1 MSLTDLVKSIARNG
15 VLGLALCLS
24 SCSDGKSF
32 SCQTDY
38 DCPPSYFCVEGEC
51 RDVAWKDIPPAIFPD
66 AGADVQMPNE
76 ALTGKMV
83 FTSNRDSTMDNYV
96 QSFYILDLRTHEESL
111 LLSGKPGNYKDFPAW
126 SPNGQKIAFSA
137 DSGDGYISLYLVEV
151 GTGNSQ
157 RITYDGDYFTP
168 SWSPEG
174 EKLACAFEQD
184 PNDDIEIDIYI
195 INSDGSNRQRLTTDL
210 SPDETPQWSP
220 SGDAIVFSSLRAG
233 SRQIYTTNPDGSNQV
248 NVTNTSYTESWPA
261 WHPDGRKIAF
271 TSTRDR
277 LSGTGATH
285 SIYVLD
291 LDSGEQDNL
300 TPDRGYALYA
310 RWSPDGNYI
319 AFLSIVSG
327 SRDIFVRKV
336 GPLNTT
342 LENIT
347 NNPAEEGLFD
357 WTSK

>member
-1 MSLTDLVKSIARNG
+1 MSLTDLVKSIARSG

-38 DCPPSYFCVEGEC
+38 DCPQSYFCVEGEC

-76 ALTGKMV
+76 ALIGKMV
-83 FTSNRDSTMDNYV
+83 FVSNRDSTADNNIY
-96 QSFYILDLRTHEESL
+96 SMYILNLNTREESL
-111 LLSGKPGNYKDFPAW
+111 LLSGNYKDFPAW
-126 SPNGQKIAFSA
+126 SPDGQKIAFSA

-151 GTGNSQ
+151 STGNIQ
-157 RITYDGDYFTP
+157 RITYSGDYFTP

-184 PNDDIEIDIYI
+184 PNDDIEIDIYV
-195 INSDGSNRQRLTTDL
+195 INIDGSNRQRLTTDL

-220 SGDAIVFSSLRAG
+220 SGDAIVFSSVRAG
-233 SRQIYTTNPDGSNQV
+233 SRQIYTMNPDGSNQV

-271 TSTRDR
+271 TSDR
-277 LSGTGATH
+277 HSGGGASY

-300 TPDRGYALYA
+300 TPDRGYAIHP
-310 RWSPDGNYI
+310 RWSPDGNNI
-319 AFLSIVSG
+319 AFSSLVSG
-327 SRDIFVRKV
+327 SHDILVRRV
-336 GPLNTT
+336 GLLNST

-357 WTSK
+357 WTGK